1 MKYFVSIIGLI
12 AGLTSL
18 GQSVNYLTPEQ
29 AVEIL
34 LGDGIVATNI
44 TYAGSAVQIGE
55 IAGFDGSGFPIGDG
69 VILSS
74 ADVVNVLPPGNF
86 NEVPFGEGISGDAD
100 LLTVANSVPPLIG
113 QFFSVGSVND
123 MSILEFDFTPTGD
136 SLSFSY
142 SFGSDEYLAWVNSSF
157 NDVFAFFLSGPGIT
171 GPYDSPPGFPDGAI
185 NIAFLPDSD
194 PELPITISS
203 VNNVL
208 NTEYYID
215 NPNNIG
221 FAINGYTV
229 TLQALAQVQCGE
241 TYHIKLAIADG
252 SDTAL
257 ESIVVLEAGS
267 FSSNA
272 LNIVGGVNNAPE
284 FLPGN
289 TVLEGCVDGYFTI
302 FQPNI
307 NVADTLSLIV
317 SGTATSGIDFEP
329 FPATVIIPEGSV
341 SIDLT
346 LIPLYD
352 DLDEGT
358 ESITIQYFY
367 LNSCGDA
374 DTATATMFIQNYNF
388 MSLDFEDVFICPG
401 AVTVVSA
408 VPDGGVPNFSY
419 TWSSGQSSANVTFD
433 DQDVDDSAEISVSVT
448 DYCQNSVSDSFILTE
463 PAPFEVQDSVD
474 FCLGLET
481 GDMVLGGAS
490 PYEYEY
496 DTLALAYL
504 GNDKFTA
511 LLPGI
516 YYIDVNDQCGQSE
529 TIYVEV
535 VECDTFIP
543 NVFTPEGSND
553 HNQFFVIQGIEGF
566 PKSKLMVYNRWG
578 NLVYESE
585 KYDNKWRGD
594 DVPAGTYFYIFNRSD
609 GENFSGHI
617 TILKK

>member
-1 MKYFVSIIGLI
+1 MKYFLFIIFSITGFQ
-12 AGLTSL
+12 SFS
-18 GQSVNYLTPEQ
+18 QSVNYLTPEE
-29 AVEIL
+29 AVALL
-34 LGDGIVATNI
+34 LGEGIVASNI
-44 TYAGSAVQIGE
+44 TYSGSAVQIGE

-69 VILSS
+69 VILSA

-86 NEVPFGEGISGDAD
+86 NEVPFGEGISGDQD
-100 LLTVANSVPPLIG
+100 LLDIANSVPPLIG

-136 SLSFSY
+136 SLMFNY

-157 NDVFAFFLSGPGIT
+157 NDVFAFLLSGPGIT
-171 GPYDSPPGFPDGAI
+171 GPYDAPAGFPDGAI
-185 NIAFLPDSD
+185 NIAFLPNSD

-208 NTEYYID
+208 NSEYYID

-229 TLQALAQVQCGE
+229 SLQAVAQVQCGQ

-272 LNIVGGVNNAPE
+272 LNIVGGVENAPA

-289 TVLEGCVDGYFTI
+289 TVLEGCVDGFFTI

-307 NVADTLSLIV
+307 NVADTLNLIV
-317 SGTATSGIDFEP
+317 SGTSTSGLDFEP
-329 FPATVIIPEGSV
+329 FPATVIIPEGSL
-341 SIDLT
+341 SIELP
-346 LIPLYD
+346 LIPLAD
-352 DLDEGT
+352 NLDEGT
-358 ESITIQYFY
+358 ETVTIQYFY

-374 DTATATMFIQNYNF
+374 DTATATMNIQNYSY
-388 MSLDFEDVFICPG
+388 MVLDLEDVFICPG
-401 AVTVVSA
+401 ENANVNAT
-408 VPDGGVPNFSY
+408 PDGGAPSFSY
-419 TWSSGQSSANVTFD
+419 SWSTGQSSSSVSFD
-433 DQDVDDSAEISVSVT
+433 AEDIDESTEISVTVD
-448 DYCQNSVSDSFILTE
+448 DYCDNTVTETFILTE

-481 GDMVLGGAS
+481 GDMVIGGAS
-490 PYEYEY
+490 PYEYEF
-496 DTLALAYL
+496 DTLGLAYL

-511 LLPGI
+511 LIPGFYVI
-516 YYIDVNDQCGQSE
+516 EVTDQCGQSE
-529 TIYVEV
+529 DILVEV

-543 NVFTPEGSND
+543 NVFTPEGSSEY
-553 HNQFFVIQGIEGF
+553 NQFFVIQGIEGF
-566 PKSKLMVYNRWG
+566 PKSKLTVYNRWG
-578 NLVYESE
+578 NMVYESE
-585 KYDNKWRGD
+585 NYSNKWKAD
-594 DVPAGTYFYIFNRSD
+594 DLPGGTYFYIFNRSD
-609 GENFSGHI
+609 GENYSGHL
-617 TILKK
+617 TVLKK